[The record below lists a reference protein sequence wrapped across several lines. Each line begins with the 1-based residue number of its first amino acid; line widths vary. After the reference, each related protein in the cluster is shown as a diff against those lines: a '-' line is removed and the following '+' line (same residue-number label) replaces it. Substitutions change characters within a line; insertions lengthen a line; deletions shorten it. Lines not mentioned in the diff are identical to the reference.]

1 MRTVTI
7 DILEGTDESLV
18 LNILNDLSNKNLIR
32 FQRFESVVLPGSPMT
47 INELDLML
55 DVAERGPFLSIEE
68 LQARLSL

>member
-47 INELDLML
+47 KDELDLML
-55 DVAERGPFLSIEE
+55 DEAEKGPFLSVEE
-68 LQARLSL
+68 LKARLSL

>member
-55 DVAERGPFLSIEE
+55 DEAERGPFLSIEE